1 MDAAEV
7 GTGEKRIGG
16 ALWSKEERRGR
27 RGKGSGGGSWRSKKF
42 FYRLIGSLPYWI

>member
-27 RGKGSGGGSWRSKKF
+27 RGKSSGGGSWRSKKF
-42 FYRLIGSLPYWI
+42 FYRLIGSLPY